1 MAETTM
7 TTHGTPAESTT
18 RTPTFFVGVTPL
30 AAVPGYLAL
39 WQREIDVARQ
49 LAEAWTAAVRL
60 MGAACAAPWT
70 GPVARNTTAD
80 RLDDDRTNQPAAAAE
95 PTLSVT
101 TAAVVTGEAFDE
113 AVHLLVDNDLSP
125 TVLQRIAP

>member
-49 LAEAWTAAVRL
+49 LAEAWTAAVRW

>member
-7 TTHGTPAESTT
+7 TTDGKPTETTT
-18 RTPTFFVGVTPL
+18 RPPTFFVGVTPL

-49 LAEAWTAAVRL
+49 LAEAWTATVRWV
-60 MGAACAAPWT
+60 GAACAAQWT
-70 GPVARNTTAD
+70 GRVARNTTAD
-80 RLDDDRTNQPAAAAE
+80 RLDVDQADQPAAAAE
-95 PTLSVT
+95 PTPTVT